1 MLPLRY
7 IGMLSLQ
14 FLLVIISVLI
24 VKKAIT
30 NSDSFYI
37 LLYTQATWRCVFQ
50 DDWAVHDHTSP
61 QGWFRSALCCVID
74 FDNRI

>member
-7 IGMLSLQ
+7 TDMLSLQ
-14 FLLVIISVLI
+14 LLLVIISVLI

-37 LLYTQATWRCVFQ
+37 ERYTQAT
-50 DDWAVHDHTSP
+50 
-61 QGWFRSALCCVID
+61 
-74 FDNRI
+74 

>member
-14 FLLVIISVLI
+14 FLLVIILVLI

-37 LLYTQATWRCVFQ
+37 LLYTQAT
-50 DDWAVHDHTSP
+50 
-61 QGWFRSALCCVID
+61 
-74 FDNRI
+74 